1 MWEATELSVCLPAC
15 PRVASQSSGME
26 GRGQLCPESTAEM
39 KDVVPVLRCLLSFH
53 RANPIGLTSHAWAK
67 ISMWHGISLK
77 LDPAGQQVRQ
87 M

>member
-1 MWEATELSVCLPAC
+1 MGGYRAVCLSAC
-15 PRVASQSSGME
+15 LSQSGIPVLRD
-26 GRGQLCPESTAEM
+26 GGKGQLCPESTAEM
-39 KDVVPVLRCLLSFH
+39 KDVVPVLRCLLSAH